1 MIVESNQIFNLM
13 DTNGRRS
20 DVLNALKIYLEILEE
35 LKEVYPTESWGTY
48 PDSLSQFLFYEKAL
62 EKSKDV
68 FKIHSNYD
76 NFISELGDDYQT
88 FIDRDGQWIENN
100 IAKFAKVL
108 DEAIEKRARH
118 YTSNLVKMGF
128 TDSNRSITEAGY
140 SYLRGSV
147 IRDDLEEILPLDNV
161 NIVLLRQLSKLKI
174 FSSSREGKRQYYSP
188 FILALVLLLDEKTI
202 EEHTFEI
209 IVQGLS
215 PYSSD
220 EVKEAI
226 RSNSIGVD
234 ELEASIRDLDIS
246 IPDELIGKID
256 IEYDVFKSIFKGSK
270 SNDSTS
276 KTYYDFF
283 CALKN
288 FRDNITEETYA
299 DLINCL
305 DRENSNTIYKAF
317 GYGKAVFAAGNRGSR
332 YDLERFIE
340 KNADHPLLTSEDYV
354 GEFYAAY
361 VFTNENIAICPGNHD
376 FKFSQKDLDVD
387 EKPKAVSKLYTKA
400 YSNFY
405 KSVYNISPNEY
416 YCCGKKILLSSG
428 HVVEIVALN
437 SLYLQQHQ
445 NFNGHG
451 YLSEKQ
457 LNFVAT
463 EMGWN
468 NKKARNVIR
477 IVMMHHH
484 YLPVCYTEAIDVKR
498 ASSVVYDADRLM
510 NWMIKHDVKV
520 LLHGHKHK
528 SIVAQVTYPDT
539 SFSNENNETQMKKI
553 SVIGMGGTGCKHTQ
567 NLFGTLGFDDNKL
580 YIKFYQIYSDESSED
595 SEYQT
600 IVLPL
605 ER

>member
-1 MIVESNQIFNLM
+1 MRNYSYVNVDSLFSEGEVNYTCFDNKQIY
-13 DTNGRRS
+13 S
-20 DVLNALKIYLEILEE
+20 IEE
-35 LKEVYPTESWGTY
+35 LIQQERTVWFVRE
-48 PDSLSQFLFYEKAL
+48 
-62 EKSKDV
+62 SKD
-68 FKIHSNYD
+68 
-76 NFISELGDDYQT
+76 
-88 FIDRDGQWIENN
+88 
-100 IAKFAKVL
+100 
-108 DEAIEKRARH
+108 
-118 YTSNLVKMGF
+118 
-128 TDSNRSITEAGY
+128 TDSQNE
-140 SYLRGSV
+140 
-147 IRDDLEEILPLDNV
+147 
-161 NIVLLRQLSKLKI
+161 IVLLNSDYVQPNNFSKKYFQSHGSSLLWLSDLHLADSD
-174 FSSSREGKRQYYSP
+174 FS
-188 FILALVLLLDEKTI
+188 VDNDETTKSLF
-202 EEHTFEI
+202 EHIQGCLSNAQDEI
-209 IVQGLS
+209 GGL
-215 PYSSD
+215 
-220 EVKEAI
+220 I
-226 RSNSIGVD
+226 ITG
-234 ELEASIRDLDIS
+234 DIT
-246 IPDELIGKID
+246 
-256 IEYDVFKSIFKGSK
+256 
-270 SNDSTS
+270 ST
-276 KTYYDFF
+276 
-283 CALKN
+283 A
-288 FRDNITEETYA
+288 
-299 DLINCL
+299 
-305 DRENSNTIYKAF
+305 
-317 GYGKAVFAAGNRGSR
+317 
-332 YDLERFIE
+332 E
-340 KNADHPLLTSEDYV
+340 KNGFEKATKLIDDLSRN
-354 GEFYAAY
+354 Y

-376 FKFSQKDLDVD
+376 FKFSPKDLDVD
-387 EKPKAVSKLYTKA
+387 EKPKAVAKRYTKA

-437 SLYLQQHQ
+437 SIYLQQHQ

-457 LNFVAT
+457 LNFVET

-528 SIVAQVTYPDT
+528 SIVAQVTYPNT

-580 YIKFYQIYSDESSED
+580 YIKFYQIYSDESFED

-605 ER
+605 ERII

>member
-256 IEYDVFKSIFKGSK
+256 IDSQNEIVLLNSDYVQPNNFSKKYFQSHGSSLLWLSDLHLADSDFSVDNDETTKSLFEHIQGCL
-270 SNDSTS
+270 SNVQDEIGGLIITGDITST
-276 KTYYDFF
+276 
-283 CALKN
+283 A
-288 FRDNITEETYA
+288 
-299 DLINCL
+299 
-305 DRENSNTIYKAF
+305 
-317 GYGKAVFAAGNRGSR
+317 
-332 YDLERFIE
+332 E
-340 KNADHPLLTSEDYV
+340 KNGFEKATKLIDDLSRN
-354 GEFYAAY
+354 Y